1 MNSGDSR
8 SGQMECQISSHSR
21 SCAPRITWMC
31 TWHSHHHS
39 RVSWVQKVSSHIQN
53 ASKIPVPTSQFR
65 LYHFTGQHSDPRC
78 IYVPPATGKK
88 QFSFRIAY
96 SRCGTKPDLNG
107 QFYENTVRWAP
118 AAAFSRRVSSL
129 VGYTMIG
136 PDTIHNAHDE
146 MKKENIYTRNW
157 DTQQTAMRLNR

>member
-1 MNSGDSR
+1 MKSGDSR

-39 RVSWVQKVSSHIQN
+39 RVSWVQKVSSHTLKIRQN
-53 ASKIPVPTSQFR
+53 PLANISIPFVSLYRSAQWSSLHLCATSDWKEAILISHRIFS
-65 LYHFTGQHSDPRC
+65 LWNKTGSEWTVLWKHGKMSACRC
-78 IYVPPATGKK
+78 
-88 QFSFRIAY
+88 FLS
-96 SRCGTKPDLNG
+96 
-107 QFYENTVRWAP
+107 
-118 AAAFSRRVSSL
+118 SSL
-129 VGYTMIG
+129 VTCWLHDDR